1 MIFFGK
7 WSSLGCLDND
17 LAKSWVQLWL
27 LITQGINMLLK
38 DIFKCLTLFIKLRFL
53 WIGICCREITMKS
66 VEVWF
71 NSPGSN
77 KIWFAA
83 KLLSIWYTLCMLI
96 EFHGSQYKVLFASS
110 AVVINCQNSF
120 LLSEIC
126 ILKMFF
132 WMKRGIFFSHI
143 LVPGKKQNIFQMRR
157 LWIISTVLQV
167 TFGKSE
173 Y

>member
-17 LAKSWVQLWL
+17 LAKSWVQLSL

-71 NSPGSN
+71 NSLGSN

-83 KLLSIWYTLCMLI
+83 KLLSIWYTLYINWVLRFTVCIRFVCLI
-96 EFHGSQYKVLFASS
+96 CSAYWELYFIVRDLHPKNVL
-110 AVVINCQNSF
+110 
-120 LLSEIC
+120 LDEE
-126 ILKMFF
+126 
-132 WMKRGIFFSHI
+132 GHI
-143 LVPGKKQNIFQMRR
+143 LLTYFGSWEETEHIPDEEAMNHFYCAPGNI
-157 LWIISTVLQV
+157 W
-167 TFGKSE
+167 
-173 Y
+173 